1 MLMNLQWY
9 YRIFMFPNIIDQ
21 PLVLQKY
28 PNVSDWL
35 GWQQILHILENSP
48 PKLSTSQYRSK
59 SPASWA
65 QMEILQWSKLSIKSP
80 CLWACHSACTCPHAE
95 FWAILKVTHYVSS
108 LFFSFKF
115 AAELSSLLS
124 SSSISCYHFPHTYIS
139 FVVVECAEA
148 AAAAVVVPVIVFG
161 LFLMVI
167 QTVKCIFLREI
178 CVWVW
183 CSFLIFSRI
192 FCRICCITA
201 VVVLIV
207 VVDAVSFGAQV

>member
-1 MLMNLQWY
+1 
-9 YRIFMFPNIIDQ
+9 
-21 PLVLQKY
+21 
-28 PNVSDWL
+28 
-35 GWQQILHILENSP
+35 
-48 PKLSTSQYRSK
+48 
-59 SPASWA
+59 
-65 QMEILQWSKLSIKSP
+65 
-80 CLWACHSACTCPHAE
+80 
-95 FWAILKVTHYVSS
+95 
-108 LFFSFKF
+108 
-115 AAELSSLLS
+115 LLS
-124 SSSISCYHFPHTYIS
+124 SSSRSCYQFPHSYIS

-148 AAAAVVVPVIVFG
+148 AAAAVVVPVVVFG

>member
-1 MLMNLQWY
+1 MLS
-9 YRIFMFPNIIDQ
+9 F
-21 PLVLQKY
+21 
-28 PNVSDWL
+28 
-35 GWQQILHILENSP
+35 E
-48 PKLSTSQYRSK
+48 LSLK
-59 SPASWA
+59 SP
-65 QMEILQWSKLSIKSP
+65 II
-80 CLWACHSACTCPHAE
+80 
-95 FWAILKVTHYVSS
+95 FI

-124 SSSISCYHFPHTYIS
+124 SSSRSCYQFPHTYIS

-148 AAAAVVVPVIVFG
+148 AAAAAVVVPVVVFG

-167 QTVKCIFLREI
+167 QTVKCIFLWEI

>member
-1 MLMNLQWY
+1 MLS
-9 YRIFMFPNIIDQ
+9 F
-21 PLVLQKY
+21 
-28 PNVSDWL
+28 
-35 GWQQILHILENSP
+35 E
-48 PKLSTSQYRSK
+48 LSLK
-59 SPASWA
+59 SP
-65 QMEILQWSKLSIKSP
+65 II
-80 CLWACHSACTCPHAE
+80 
-95 FWAILKVTHYVSS
+95 FI

-124 SSSISCYHFPHTYIS
+124 SSSSSRSCYQFPHTYIS

-148 AAAAVVVPVIVFG
+148 AAAAVVVPVVVFG

-167 QTVKCIFLREI
+167 QTVKCIFLQEI

-207 VVDAVSFGAQV
+207 VVSGGRPEASKRNLNFQGTTWHHF

>member
-21 PLVLQKY
+21 PMVLKKY

-35 GWQQILHILENSP
+35 WWQQILHILENSP
-48 PKLSTSQYRSK
+48 PKLSTSQYISK

-80 CLWACHSACTCPHAE
+80 II
-95 FWAILKVTHYVSS
+95 FILFV
-108 LFFSFKF
+108 FFKF
-115 AAELSSLLS
+115 VAELSSLLS
-124 SSSISCYHFPHTYIS
+124 SSSRSCYQFPHTYIS

-148 AAAAVVVPVIVFG
+148 AAAAVVVPVVVFS

-183 CSFLIFSRI
+183 CSFPIFSRI
-192 FCRICCITA
+192 FCQICCITGI
-201 VVVLIV
+201 VVLIV

>member
-1 MLMNLQWY
+1 MLSFELSLKS
-9 YRIFMFPNIIDQ
+9 RIIFI
-21 PLVLQKY
+21 
-28 PNVSDWL
+28 
-35 GWQQILHILENSP
+35 
-48 PKLSTSQYRSK
+48 
-59 SPASWA
+59 
-65 QMEILQWSKLSIKSP
+65 
-80 CLWACHSACTCPHAE
+80 
-95 FWAILKVTHYVSS
+95 

-124 SSSISCYHFPHTYIS
+124 SSSRSCYQFPHTYIS

-148 AAAAVVVPVIVFG
+148 AAVVVPVVVFG

-167 QTVKCIFLREI
+167 QTLKCIFLWEI

-183 CSFLIFSRI
+183 CSFLFFSRI

-207 VVDAVSFGAQV
+207 VVDVVSFGAQV